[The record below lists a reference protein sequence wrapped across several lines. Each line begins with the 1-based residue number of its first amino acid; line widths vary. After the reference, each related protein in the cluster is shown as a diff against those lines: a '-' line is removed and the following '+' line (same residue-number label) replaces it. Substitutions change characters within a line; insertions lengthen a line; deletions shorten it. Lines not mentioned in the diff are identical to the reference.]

1 MNLKTKSSIAV
12 AALLCAVFGLGL
24 IVQHYLIENSLKR
37 SIEEQQSV
45 LVTSIAEEIDQRI
58 RINFAA
64 LDGVAQ
70 GIDRGLMDDP
80 ARLQAHLRTQQGT
93 LSLFSA
99 LIAVTPELVV
109 AADLPQVPG
118 RIGTDVSTLPHLEA
132 LRATGRPVISD
143 PFPGRVVDRPLVAM
157 SVPVFDADGEIIAA
171 VSGTIDLLSEDLL
184 GALSARAYG
193 QRGYFVLTTRDRLTL
208 VGGAERAPLDIYL
221 PPGENP
227 LYDRALLGQV
237 STGIASVH
245 TDQPK
250 LMHFRPVHTTDWII
264 GAIMPTEE
272 AFAAVV
278 ESRRTAVIMLLGSAA
293 LVGFIVW
300 ATIRRSLR
308 PLFALRDDIVAK
320 HAGTTWAH
328 QPDHGKDEISE
339 IARGFDQVFDEL
351 LHSQNESRALASE
364 VKSILDAC
372 PVGIAIMQ
380 DATITSHNPAF
391 ERIFAIPASG
401 IAGQTAD
408 ALHTIAEEYRS
419 SLEQSNGTARERH
432 TLVVE
437 KKLVRDNGEPFW
449 GRVYIHPLD
458 PLDTDKGLVVVVENI
473 NERKQNEERI
483 RYLAEHDPLTGLP
496 NRVLFNDRLEQAI
509 SRARRQGG
517 LVSLMFVDVDRF
529 KNINDSL
536 GHQVGDQLLVQV
548 ADRIR
553 ENLRDSDTVGRPG
566 GDEFAL
572 LLPDLPNARAAAKV
586 AEKLLER
593 LAHPYSLKGHQLVV
607 TASIGIALFPDDGT
621 DLITLAANA
630 DAAMY
635 FSKDAGR
642 NTYHFFRSEMNARVL
657 ERIQMETAMRSA
669 LKNGEFKLHY
679 QPQVDGPS
687 RTVVGF
693 EALVRWNHPQQGL
706 ISPASFIPL
715 AEETGL
721 IVPLGE
727 WVLRQACRQNKAWQA
742 AGLPPLPVSVN
753 ISPSQ
758 LRQTG
763 FGDSVAAVL
772 EDSGLDPGCLE
783 LELTESMMM
792 HAPERNIE
800 TLQALRE
807 LGVRISIDDFGTGYS
822 SLAYLKRLP
831 IDRLKIDQTF
841 VRDVVV
847 DSDDAAIITTI
858 IGLARNMNL
867 SVVAEGVESVEQLE
881 FLLSGG
887 CRHHQGYLFSR
898 PLPAEAFERYW
909 RDQLGDAPGKAS
921 PLPMH

>member
-1 MNLKTKSSIAV
+1 
-12 AALLCAVFGLGL
+12 
-24 IVQHYLIENSLKR
+24 
-37 SIEEQQSV
+37 
-45 LVTSIAEEIDQRI
+45 
-58 RINFAA
+58 
-64 LDGVAQ
+64 
-70 GIDRGLMDDP
+70 
-80 ARLQAHLRTQQGT
+80 
-93 LSLFSA
+93 
-99 LIAVTPELVV
+99 
-109 AADLPQVPG
+109 
-118 RIGTDVSTLPHLEA
+118 
-132 LRATGRPVISD
+132 
-143 PFPGRVVDRPLVAM
+143 LVAM
-157 SVPVFDADGEIIAA
+157 SVPVIDAEGEIIAA

-208 VGGAERAPLDIYL
+208 VGGTDRAPLDIYL
-221 PPGENP
+221 PQGENP
-227 LYDRALLGQV
+227 LYDRALLGEV
-237 STGIASVH
+237 SAGIGNVNGDH
-245 TDQPK
+245 RK
-250 LMHFRPVHTTDWII
+250 LMHFRPVPSTDWIV
-264 GAIMPTEE
+264 GAIMPTDE

-380 DATITSHNPAF
+380 GTSITSHNPAF
-391 ERIFAIPASG
+391 ERILATGAGGVAGHAAYAFHAI
-401 IAGQTAD
+401 AD
-408 ALHTIAEEYRS
+408 EFRSTQERVDAESRGR
-419 SLEQSNGTARERH
+419 N
-432 TLVVE
+432 TLVIE
-437 KKLVRDNGEPFW
+437 RQLVKDDGEPFW
-449 GRVYIHPLD
+449 GRVYVRPLD
-458 PLDTDKGLVVVVENI
+458 PLDTDKGLVIVIEDI

-483 RYLAEHDPLTGLP
+483 RYLAEHDSLTGLP

-517 LVSLMFVDVDRF
+517 LVALMFVDVDRF

-536 GHQVGDQLLVQV
+536 GHQVGDQLLVQM
-548 ADRIR
+548 AERIR
-553 ENLRDSDTVGRPG
+553 ESLRDSDTVGRPG

-572 LLPDLPNARAAAKV
+572 LLPDLPDARAAARV

-593 LAHPYSLKGHQLVV
+593 LAHPYALKGHQLVV

-642 NTYHFFRSEMNARVL
+642 NAYHFFRGEMNARVL

-669 LKNGEFKLHY
+669 LKNGEFELHY

-687 RTVVGF
+687 RTVIGF
-693 EALVRWNHPQQGL
+693 EALVRWHHPQQGL
-706 ISPASFIPL
+706 ISPARFIPL

-727 WVLRQACRQNKAWQA
+727 WVLREACRQNKAWQA

-758 LRQTG
+758 LRQSG
-763 FGDSVAAVL
+763 FGDTVAAVL
-772 EDSGLDPGCLE
+772 EESGLHPGCLE

-792 HAPERNIE
+792 HGPERNVE
-800 TLQALRE
+800 TLQGLRE

-831 IDRLKIDQTF
+831 IDKLKIDQTF

-847 DSDDAAIITTI
+847 DPDDAAIITTI
-858 IGLARNMNL
+858 IGLAQNMNL
-867 SVVAEGVESVEQLE
+867 GVVAEGVESVEQLE

-887 CRHHQGYLFSR
+887 CRHHQGYLFAR
-898 PLPAEAFERYW
+898 PLPAATFERYW
-909 RDQLGDAPGKAS
+909 RDQLGDAPGS
-921 PLPMH
+921 PSSLPMH

>member
-1 MNLKTKSSIAV
+1 MNLKTKTSIAV

-45 LVTSIAEEIDQRI
+45 LVTSMAEEIDQRI

-64 LDGVAQ
+64 LEGVAL
-70 GIDRGLMDDP
+70 GIDRALMNDP
-80 ARLQAHLRTQQGT
+80 ARLQAYLQAQQGT

-99 LIAVTPELVV
+99 LITVTPELMV
-109 AADLPQVPG
+109 AGDLPRVPG
-118 RIGTDVSTLPHLEA
+118 RVGTDVSSLPHLQA
-132 LRATGRPVISD
+132 LRATARPVVSD
-143 PFPGRVVDRPLVAM
+143 PFTGRVVDRPLVAM
-157 SVPVFDADGEIIAA
+157 SVPVFDTEGRIIAA
-171 VSGTIDLLSEDLL
+171 VSGTIDLLSQDLL
-184 GALSARAYG
+184 GALSERAYG
-193 QRGYFVLTTRDRLTL
+193 QRGHFVLTTRDRLTL
-208 VGGAERAPLDIYL
+208 VGGTERVPLDTYL
-221 PPGENP
+221 SEGENP
-227 LYDRALLGQV
+227 LYDRALLGEI
-237 STGIASVH
+237 SAGIANVNG
-245 TDQPK
+245 DQPH
-250 LMHFRPVHTTDWII
+250 LMHFRPVPTTDWII
-264 GAIMPTEE
+264 GAIMPTDE

-308 PLFALRDDIVAK
+308 PLLALREDIVAK
-320 HAGTTWAH
+320 HTGTTWAH
-328 QPDHGKDEISE
+328 QPARGKDEISE

-380 DATITSHNPAF
+380 DASITSHNPAF
-391 ERIFAIPASG
+391 ERILATGDRG
-401 IAGQTAD
+401 IAGHAAD
-408 ALHTIAEEYRS
+408 AFHAIADEFRS
-419 SLEQSNGTARERH
+419 TQKRVGAEPRGGN
-432 TLVVE
+432 TLVIE
-437 KKLVRDNGEPFW
+437 RQLVKDDGEPFW
-449 GRVYIHPLD
+449 GRVYVRPLD
-458 PLDTDKGLVVVVENI
+458 PMDADQGLVIVVEDI
-473 NERKQNEERI
+473 NERKENEERI
-483 RYLAEHDPLTGLP
+483 RYLAEHDSLTGLP

-517 LVSLMFVDVDRF
+517 LVALMFVDVDRF

-536 GHQVGDQLLVQV
+536 GHQVGDQLLVQM
-548 ADRIR
+548 AERIR
-553 ENLRDSDTVGRPG
+553 ESLRDSDTVGRPG

-572 LLPDLPNARAAAKV
+572 LLPDLPDGRAAARV

-593 LAHPYSLKGHQLVV
+593 LAHPYALEGHQLVV

-642 NTYHFFRSEMNARVL
+642 NAYHFFRSEMNARVL

-669 LKNGEFKLHY
+669 LKNGEFELHY

-687 RTVVGF
+687 RTVIGF
-693 EALVRWNHPQQGL
+693 EALVRWHHPQQGL
-706 ISPASFIPL
+706 VSPASFIPL

-721 IVPLGE
+721 IVPLGD
-727 WVLRQACRQNKAWQA
+727 WVLREACRQNKAWQA

-758 LRQTG
+758 LRQSR
-763 FGDSVAAVL
+763 FGHTVATVL
-772 EDSGLDPGCLE
+772 EESGLHPSCLE

-792 HAPERNIE
+792 HGPERNVE
-800 TLQALRE
+800 TLQGLRE
-807 LGVRISIDDFGTGYS
+807 LGVGISIDDFGTGYS

-831 IDRLKIDQTF
+831 IDKLKIDQTF
-841 VRDVVV
+841 VRDVAV
-847 DSDDAAIITTI
+847 DPDDAAIITTI
-858 IGLARNMNL
+858 IGLAQNMNL
-867 SVVAEGVESVEQLE
+867 GVVAEGVESVEQLE
-881 FLLSGG
+881 LLQSGG
-887 CRHHQGYLFSR
+887 CRHHQGYLFAR
-898 PLPAEAFERYW
+898 PLPATAFERYW
-909 RDQLGDAPGKAS
+909 RDQLGEAPGRAS
-921 PLPMH
+921 PSPTH